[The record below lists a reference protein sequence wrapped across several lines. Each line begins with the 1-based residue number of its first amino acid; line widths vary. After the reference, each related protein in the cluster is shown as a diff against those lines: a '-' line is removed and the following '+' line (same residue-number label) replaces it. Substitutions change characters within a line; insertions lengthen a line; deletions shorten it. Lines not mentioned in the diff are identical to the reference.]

1 MNIAYSKSGY
11 YFAPLHYYFTQAL
24 DLMHDHLTKGSLLPA
39 SQVIRTNPP
48 IKKLTKISKSP
59 TEKERICSENGCVKI
74 PE

>member
-1 MNIAYSKSGY
+1 MNIACSKYGY

-24 DLMHDHLTKGSLLPA
+24 DLMYEHLTKGSPLPA

-48 IKKLTKISKSP
+48 IKALVKISKCP
-59 TEKERICSENGCVKI
+59 TEKERICFEDGCVKI